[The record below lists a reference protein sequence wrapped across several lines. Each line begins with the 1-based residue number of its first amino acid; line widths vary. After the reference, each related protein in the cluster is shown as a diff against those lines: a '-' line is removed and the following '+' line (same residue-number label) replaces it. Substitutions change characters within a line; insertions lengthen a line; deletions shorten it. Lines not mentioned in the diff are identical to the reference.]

1 MLYNDCFADES
12 DICMWI
18 GLKWVHHTTSNWI
31 RSGRDLPTIY
41 DIIQFFFA
49 LTDFL
54 VYIQLF
60 PRVIPPQSYTNIC

>member
-54 VYIQLF
+54 VYIQTLLIVIAPTTHG
-60 PRVIPPQSYTNIC
+60 PRC